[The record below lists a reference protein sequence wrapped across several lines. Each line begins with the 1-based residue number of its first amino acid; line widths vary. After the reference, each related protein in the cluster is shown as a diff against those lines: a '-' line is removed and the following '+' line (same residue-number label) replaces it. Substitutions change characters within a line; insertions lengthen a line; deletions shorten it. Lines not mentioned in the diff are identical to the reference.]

1 MVNQKNK
8 QVKSSF
14 KSLFLF
20 SFRLISKKA
29 FVICSIIAYAIVICL
44 YTSII
49 PVMSD
54 KAPITLFRSSYSTSL
69 LMLLVAAVISVIAVE
84 IFRTPIDDGTELLI
98 VSKPISRKEI
108 VFTKLLIFLI
118 YVILISIVGA
128 IIATFTFL
136 NRSSSREDST
146 TLLLGVLLGTVVN
159 GLLFGS
165 ITTILSIYFKKII
178 SMVIS
183 VGISFALLIM
193 TFLGSFTIKSP
204 VQILQDRG
212 YTISP
217 LTILDNEKDEKTG
230 ETKLT
235 QTNALFSTGLPA
247 GETLSKAWSSAASVT
262 PYKTFSFFDFGYQL
276 SSLYTL
282 SYSSPDVR
290 SVIGEMTYNSIPVD
304 LIFDEDYKIATNPLL
319 TKINVTTED
328 MVSSTRTTPMP
339 KPQTSRESIKPTPLN
354 VASID
359 LIPQISR
366 STSIQFDKEWRNV
379 YKYDVP
385 DDFISSKSNDE
396 LIKIWNEAWEKYKK
410 NGTSSTAQYVSNNVA
425 STNGETLDFLD
436 NYFKDPNH
444 SLKDSDIVAVLRDIS
459 LIQLGGMVK
468 LSQEQN
474 LTLKNI
480 EASPELTTILNLG
493 RMKIERKKPEE
504 VGAMVEKKLK
514 AGEQVNI
521 EDIASI
527 KGYTTKFQ
535 FNGNTYKINLVSN
548 YANSSFYKNFVKTS
562 TKSLLNKNYTIP
574 LWISVSVVVFAS
586 ASSLYF
592 RRDFA

>member
-118 YVILISIVGA
+118 YVISISIVGA
-128 IIATFTFL
+128 IIAAFTFL

-165 ITTILSIYFKKII
+165 ITTILSIYFKKIV

-247 GETLSKAWSSAASVT
+247 GETLSKAWSSAASAT

-304 LIFDEDYKIATNPLL
+304 LIFDEDYKIDSNPLL
-319 TKINVTTED
+319 TKINVTAED
-328 MVSSTRTTPMP
+328 ITSSTGTTPMP
-339 KPQTSRESIKPTPLN
+339 THQTSRESIKPTPLN
-354 VASID
+354 VSWFD

-385 DDFISSKSNDE
+385 DDLISSKSNDE

-410 NGTSSTAQYVSNNVA
+410 DGTSSTAQYVSNNVA

-468 LSQEQN
+468 LSQQQN

-480 EASPELTTILNLG
+480 EGSPELTTILNLG
-493 RMKIERKKPEE
+493 RIKIERKKPEE
-504 VGAMVEKKLK
+504 VGTMVEKKLK

-521 EDIASI
+521 EDIVSI
-527 KGYTTKFQ
+527 EGYTTKFQ

-586 ASSLYF
+586 ASALYF

>member
-1 MVNQKNK
+1 MLNENK
-8 QVKSSF
+8 QIKSSF

-44 YTSII
+44 YTTVI

-118 YVILISIVGA
+118 YVILISIIGS
-128 IIATFTFL
+128 IIAAFTFL
-136 NRSSSREDST
+136 NRSSSKEDST
-146 TLLLGVLLGTVVN
+146 TLLLGVFLGTVVN

-183 VGISFALLIM
+183 VGVAFALLIM

-204 VQILQDRG
+204 VQILQERG

-217 LTILDNEKDEKTG
+217 VTILDTKTDEKSG
-230 ETKLT
+230 DTKIT

-247 GETLSKAWSSAASVT
+247 GETISKAWNSASNATS
-262 PYKTFSFFDFGYQL
+262 YKTFSFFDFGYQL
-276 SSLYTL
+276 SSLYAL
-282 SYSSPDVR
+282 SYSSPDVK

-304 LIFDEDYKIATNPLL
+304 LKFDETYQISSNPLL
-319 TKINVTTED
+319 TKINVTAEDIAPNITTEIKNYVSNTLEGVVNQTPIN
-328 MVSSTRTTPMP
+328 VSSF
-339 KPQTSRESIKPTPLN
+339 
-354 VASID
+354 D
-359 LIPQISR
+359 LIPQIDD
-366 STSIQFDKEWRNV
+366 STSIRFDKEWRNV
-379 YKYDVP
+379 YKYNVP
-385 DDFISSKSNDE
+385 DDFISSKSQEE
-396 LIKIWNEAWEKYKK
+396 LLKIWEDAWKKYGKT
-410 NGTSSTAQYVSNNVA
+410 NTSSDAKYVSNYAV
-425 STNGETLDFLD
+425 STNGNTLNLLD
-436 NYFKDPNH
+436 NYFAEPNH
-444 SLKDSDIVAVLRDIS
+444 SLNNSDIVAILREIS
-459 LIQLGGMVK
+459 LIQLGGFVK
-468 LSQEQN
+468 LSQQKN
-474 LTLKNI
+474 LTVSMI
-480 EASPELTTILNLG
+480 EKSDEFTTILNLG
-493 RMKIERKKPEE
+493 GMALERKTPVETTKTITEKTKANEEIKIEDF
-504 VGAMVEKKLK
+504 
-514 AGEQVNI
+514 I
-521 EDIASI
+521 SI
-527 KGYTTKFQ
+527 KSYTTKFQ
-535 FNGNTYKINLVSN
+535 YNGNIYRIDLVSS
-548 YANSSFYKNFVKTS
+548 YGNSSFYKNFVKTS

-574 LWISVSVVVFAS
+574 LWISVSIIVFGSAS
-586 ASSLYF
+586 ALYF

>member
-14 KSLFLF
+14 KSLFIF

-29 FVICSIIAYAIVICL
+29 FVICSIIAYAIVVCL

-69 LMLLVAAVISVIAVE
+69 LMLLIAAVISVIAVE

-118 YVILISIVGA
+118 YVISISIVGA
-128 IIATFTFL
+128 IIAAFTFL

-217 LTILDNEKDEKTG
+217 LTILDNEKDKKTG

-247 GETLSKAWSSAASVT
+247 GETLSKAWSSAASAT

-304 LIFDEDYKIATNPLL
+304 LIFDEDYKIDSNPLL

-328 MVSSTRTTPMP
+328 IMSPTGTTPIP
-339 KPQTSRESIKPTPLN
+339 KSQASRESIKPTPLN
-354 VASID
+354 VASVD

-379 YKYDVP
+379 YKYNVP

-436 NYFKDPNH
+436 NYFRDPNH
-444 SLKDSDIVAVLRDIS
+444 SLKHSDIVAVLRDIS

-468 LSQEQN
+468 LSQQKN

-480 EASPELTTILNLG
+480 EGSPELTTILNLG

-504 VGAMVEKKLK
+504 VGTMIEKKLK

-527 KGYTTKFQ
+527 EGYTTKFQ